1 MKVNR
6 RGPFATGRPFQP
18 PELRDLQDSLLG
30 LEPGSAIEARALFR
44 TALQMA
50 MERTVAADA
59 LAELHDLLECYAP
72 AWYTVEQHER
82 LESALRLLGRV

>member
-6 RGPFATGRPFQP
+6 RGPSATRRPFQP

-30 LEPGSAIEARALFR
+30 LEPGCAIEARALFR

>member
-1 MKVNR
+1 MTTKH
-6 RGPFATGRPFQP
+6 RGPFATGHLLQP

-30 LEPGSAIEARALFR
+30 LEPGPTIETRTLFR

-59 LAELHDLLECYAP
+59 LAELHNLLECYAP

>member
-6 RGPFATGRPFQP
+6 RGPSATGHPFQLRG
-18 PELRDLQDSLLG
+18 LRDLQDSLLG
-30 LEPGSAIEARALFR
+30 LEPGPAIETRALFR

-50 MERTVAADA
+50 MERTAAADA
-59 LAELHDLLECYAP
+59 LAALHDLLECYAP